1 MNEQRPNTTPKAE
14 PIDKKDQQPVG
25 HGDKLEDAVERV
37 AHNEKG
43 GKTPEQLKGDE
54 VME

>member
-1 MNEQRPNTTPKAE
+1 MNEQRPNTTPKAV
-14 PIDKKDQQPVG
+14 PIEKKDQQAVG

-37 AHNEKG
+37 ANKAQA
-43 GKTPEQLKGDE
+43 GKTAEQLKGDE

>member
-1 MNEQRPNTTPKAE
+1 MNEQRPNTTTKAE

-37 AHNEKG
+37 ANKAQDT
-43 GKTPEQLKGDE
+43 KTAEQLKGDE